1 MRQVLPRLANN
12 VTYPSARAGLRS
24 AAQRNGGLR
33 RAKAAAIGRW
43 RRYPEAYFTDT
54 VDLIMD
60 NKHWAIPTY
69 AAALKY
75 SKMKRVR
82 PSAVSARKGF
92 RPARTCVAVH
102 YGVFVRAGGLATK
115 RLTSQTPRQRGNG

>member
-1 MRQVLPRLANN
+1 M
-12 VTYPSARAGLRS
+12 
-24 AAQRNGGLR
+24 
-33 RAKAAAIGRW
+33 GRW

-60 NKHWAIPTY
+60 NKHWAIPTH

-92 RPARTCVAVH
+92 RPAWTCTAVH
-102 YGVFVRAGGLATK
+102 SGAFVRAGGLATSV
-115 RLTSQTPRQRGNG
+115 SQTLRQRGGG